1 MPRCNY
7 HNYRNI
13 TLLSRD
19 LRKNLTSSER
29 KLWEILRYKKLF
41 GFKFLRQHPV
51 FYRIDKDFVEF
62 FIADF
67 YCARL
72 RLIIEIDGP
81 VHENHKEYD
90 AIRDLKLA
98 SKGIMV
104 LRIKNEELV
113 NITDVIS
120 RIEKVISNLSKS
132 RSI

>member
-7 HNYRNI
+7 QNYRNI

-29 KLWEILRYKKLF
+29 KLWEILRSKKLF
-41 GFKFLRQHPV
+41 GYKFLRQHPV

-90 AIRDLKLA
+90 AVRDLKLA

-132 RSI
+132 SSI